1 MSNRVRSV
9 VSGLVAIAVLLT
21 LTGCSGTRLTDVWR
35 DPAYSGGPFHQVA
48 VFVLGTDDAVR
59 RLVEDEVVR
68 RLPISTRGVGSYG
81 IVADAERGDVGKAR
95 ERLRAGGFDGAVI
108 ARLVGVEGSVPWS
121 SGSLR
126 QVPVSYRTLENY
138 YVSSTQEAERASL
151 LRAPTVVRVQMNVYA
166 VPSEALVWSA
176 SSRTFNPEATRDVA
190 GDVAKLA
197 VENLQRAGILAAE
210 E

>member
-9 VSGLVAIAVLLT
+9 VSGLVAIAALSGLT
-21 LTGCSGTRLTDVWR
+21 ACSSTHLTDVWR
-35 DPAYSGGPFHQVA
+35 DPAYSGGPFHEVA

-68 RLPISTRGVGSYG
+68 RLPMSTRGIGSYG
-81 IVADAERGDVGKAR
+81 IVPDADRGDIGKAR
-95 ERLRAGGFDGAVI
+95 ERLRAGGFDGVLI
-108 ARLVGVEGSVPWS
+108 ARLVGVEGPVPWS
-121 SGSLR
+121 TGSLQ
-126 QVPVSYRTLENY
+126 QVPISYRTLENY
-138 YVSSTQEAERASL
+138 YVSSTQEAERASA
-151 LRAPTVVRVQMNVYA
+151 LRTPTVVRVQMNVYV

-197 VENLQRAGILAAE
+197 VEDLQRAGILAAE
-210 E
+210 